1 MPPVV
6 EPGSFLTLH
15 YRLSGP
21 RGEIINTFADKPA
34 TLTLGSGELSPAIE
48 ARLLGVAEGQ
58 ELCVDLAPGEAFG
71 EANPAMRQWVARR
84 LLDEWGD
91 PQEAYRAGDVV
102 QFPAPDGRGRY
113 AGTVLQVGHEGDATA
128 VLFDFNHPLA
138 GQAVRF
144 EARVIGVL

>member
-1 MPPVV
+1 MTRQPPSASSPTV
-6 EPGSFLTLH
+6 
-15 YRLSGP
+15 
-21 RGEIINTFADKPA
+21 PA
-34 TLTLGSGELSPAIE
+34 KGDAL
-48 ARLLGVAEGQ
+48 
-58 ELCVDLAPGEAFG
+58 
-71 EANPAMRQWVARR
+71 MMMARR